1 MSSRISPLLSASAVV
16 YASYNE
22 YNHTINKMI
31 TEHNNNVIDLDFVD
45 SNYDSE
51 TGIIMIEIN
60 GDVNLINQLIGRLAI
75 KGFNVETIQ

>member
-1 MSSRISPLLSASAVV
+1 
-16 YASYNE
+16 
-22 YNHTINKMI
+22 MI
-31 TEHNNNVIDLDFVD
+31 AEHNDNVIDLDFVD

-60 GDVNLINQLIGRLAI
+60 GDVNLINELIGRLAI

>member
-1 MSSRISPLLSASAVV
+1 MKYKLTSTLEQ
-16 YASYNE
+16 SYNE

-31 TEHNNNVIDLDFVD
+31 TEHNDNVIDLDFVD

-60 GDVNLINQLIGRLAI
+60 GDVNLINELIGRLAI

>member
-1 MSSRISPLLSASAVV
+1 MKYKLTSTLEQP
-16 YASYNE
+16 YNE
-22 YNHTINKMI
+22 YNNTINKMI
-31 TEHNNNVIDLDFVD
+31 TEHNDNVIDLDFVD

-60 GDVNLINQLIGRLAI
+60 GDVNLINELIGRLAI